1 MRRQSLQKKNIKS
14 KKLTTATKKSRKEE
28 SKKTKKSARSKASE
42 KKSQKKSQ
50 KKKKKKASQKKK
62 KASQKKSSKKRKM
75 ASMKKLVLKVTRGHY
90 LQDKESQKLHRYLG
104 SRRFDRNGNGVIVG
118 GYTLSLSQAEL
129 FFRRLGYDFVVHD
142 SPHYRQGP
150 DLSKPTGA
158 LPTKVPPTPPPMRPI
173 PRAPPLMPTAHITS
187 TGCEVKDVDA
197 LDRVSCQAASGGGLF
212 ARDKNRGCSILAE
225 VKERRCKHTTK

>member
-1 MRRQSLQKKNIKS
+1 
-14 KKLTTATKKSRKEE
+14 
-28 SKKTKKSARSKASE
+28 
-42 KKSQKKSQ
+42 
-50 KKKKKKASQKKK
+50 
-62 KASQKKSSKKRKM
+62 
-75 ASMKKLVLKVTRGHY
+75 MKKLVLKVTRGHY

-158 LPTKVPPTPPPMRPI
+158 LPTKVPPMVPPTPPPMRPI
-173 PRAPPLMPTAHITS
+173 PRAPPLMPMAHITS

-197 LDRVSCQAASGGGLF
+197 LDRVSCHAASGRGLF